1 MIYHWYTID
10 MHKLKSLGKT
20 ILTKI
25 LGSQVRRLRARNPA
39 LKVVSVAGSVGKTS
53 TKLAIAHVLQSKF
66 RVRYQ
71 DGNYND
77 PLSVPLV
84 FFDLKAPSIWNIF
97 AWIIIIIRSELI
109 VRRPYLY
116 DFVVA
121 ELGTD
126 KPGDMAKFKSYLQ
139 VDIGVLTSIAPE
151 HMEKFGDIESVAKE
165 ELVIG
170 DLASRLYVSA
180 NDVSDEY
187 KSKLADTEVCT
198 YGLKKNVDYSAATQ
212 KLSEDL
218 KRPVKFDL
226 NGTELIFDLPLVSKD
241 IVKSALVAAAISL
254 EQGVDLGDIKRV
266 LEKLPSTPG
275 RMRKL
280 KGIKKSWIID
290 DTYNSSPAAAISAF
304 NIFSEIDSDFTVLI
318 FGSMNELGEASADL
332 HHEVAEV
339 IGKLDLDIVVTI
351 GHKSYRHM
359 ADSMTKSFASR
370 KKSTIVRH
378 FLDPVSA
385 GIFVHDNLQTDS
397 LILAKGSQNGVF
409 AEEAIKVLL
418 ANKSDSKKL
427 VRQSKS
433 WLRVKRKQFP
443 EIEVI

>member
-1 MIYHWYTID
+1 
-10 MHKLKSLGKT
+10 MHKLKLLGKAT
-20 ILTKI
+20 LTKI
-25 LGSQVRRLRARNPA
+25 LGRQVRRLRARNPT
-39 LKVVSVAGSVGKTS
+39 LKVVAVAGSVGKTS

-77 PLSVPLV
+77 PLSVPLI
-84 FFDLKAPSIWNIF
+84 FFDLKAPSVWNIF

-126 KPGDMAKFKSYLQ
+126 KPGDMAKFKSYLLA
-139 VDIGVLTSIAPE
+139 DIGVLTSIAPE
-151 HMEKFGDIESVAKE
+151 HMENFGDIESVAKE
-165 ELVIG
+165 ELVLG
-170 DLASRLYVSA
+170 ELAPKIFVSA
-180 NDVSDEY
+180 NDVCDEY

-212 KLSEDL
+212 KLNEGL
-218 KRPVKFDL
+218 VRPVKFDL
-226 NGTELIFDLPLVSKD
+226 NGTELIFNLPLVSKD
-241 IVKSALVAAAISL
+241 VVKSALVAAAISL
-254 EQGVDLGDIKRV
+254 EQGVDLGGIKRA

-275 RMRKL
+275 RMQKL

-290 DTYNSSPAAAISAF
+290 DTYNSSPVAAISAF
-304 NIFSEIDSDFTVLI
+304 NIFSEIDSDSRILI
-318 FGSMNELGEASADL
+318 FGSMNELGESSADL
-332 HHEVAEV
+332 HHEVAEA
-339 IGKLDLDIVVTI
+339 IGKLDIDVVATI
-351 GHKSYRHM
+351 GHEAYRHM
-359 ADSMTKSFASR
+359 AKSLSKSFSSHKAP
-370 KKSTIVRH
+370 TIIRS

-385 GIFVHDNLQTDS
+385 GRFVRDNLQTNS
-397 LILAKGSQNGVF
+397 LILVKGSQNGVF
-409 AEEAIKVLL
+409 AEEALKVLL

-433 WLRVKRKQFP
+433 WLRTKSKQFP
-443 EIEVI
+443 DVKVK